1 MLLARINKYVYILLV
16 IIIFLGIIQ
25 GAKGLGYWSVSG
37 KTNSWGKRIELT
49 GRDPAEI
56 RGWMSLGEVARAYN
70 IPLEEILAAFN
81 LPSDLSGQTLLR
93 DVEKIVWERNLNS
106 NFSPQNLRE
115 WLKLKTRGKTVGPD

>member
-16 IIIFLGIIQ
+16 IIIFLGVIQ

-49 GRDPAEI
+49 GRDPEEI

-81 LPSDLSGQTLLR
+81 LPPDLSGQTLLR

-115 WLKLKTRGKTVGPD
+115 WLKLKTRGKTVDPD